1 MLVIYRARSAAA
13 AQSAFLL
20 ARRDLSTLLIKEG
33 ESLTITVEVHNAG
46 DGEATNVNVSD
57 AEWDVHLFETTGD
70 ISATFDSIPPGVTKT
85 YSFSVV
91 PSVTLNRFEQPEMTI
106 SYETNGKSISAKGPV
121 EHIKVWCMTR
131 SW

>member
-1 MLVIYRARSAAA
+1 MSRSHSAAA
-13 AQSAFLL
+13 AESAFLL

-46 DGEATNVNVSD
+46 DGEATNVKVSD
-57 AEWDVHLFETTGD
+57 AEWDAHLFETTGD
-70 ISATFDSIPPGVTKT
+70 ISATFDSIAPGVTKT

-106 SYETNGKSISAKGPV
+106 SYDTNGQSISAKGPV
-121 EHIKVWCMTR
+121 EHIKVWR
-131 SW
+131 

>member
-1 MLVIYRARSAAA
+1 
-13 AQSAFLL
+13 L

-46 DGEATNVNVSD
+46 DGEATNVKVSD
-57 AEWDVHLFETTGD
+57 AEWDAHLFETTGD
-70 ISATFDSIPPGVTKT
+70 ISATFDSIAPGVTKT

-106 SYETNGKSISAKGPV
+106 SYDTNGQSISAKGPV
-121 EHIKVWCMTR
+121 EHIKVCDELMSR
-131 SW
+131 